1 MPEPWAEATSGIFLD
16 TNVLF
21 YAYDVDSGE
30 KHVRA
35 GRIVES
41 CFDSGRGRLSVQV
54 IQEFAANLWRSIP
67 AKTRASAVPEILNPY
82 LTWKIDSPAP
92 VDVLEAI
99 RISGRY
105 TLSFWDA
112 MIVRSAKSAG
122 AEWLLTED
130 MQHGQKI
137 DGVKI
142 YNPFKSSPAVN
153 P

>member
-1 MPEPWAEATSGIFLD
+1 MPEPWTEGTSGIFLD

-21 YAYDVDSGE
+21 YAYDIDSGE
-30 KHVRA
+30 KHGRA

-54 IQEFAANLWRSIP
+54 IQEFAVNLWRILP
-67 AKTRASAVPEILNPY
+67 AKTRAAAIAEIINPY
-82 LTWKIDSPAP
+82 VTWKIESPTQA
-92 VDVLEAI
+92 DILEAL
-99 RISGRY
+99 RIGGRY

-112 MIVRSAKSAG
+112 LILRAAKFSG

-142 YNPFKSSPAVN
+142 YNPFKSAPAI
-153 P
+153 